1 MSRMFLGIDTSN
13 YTTSVAITD
22 EYGNI
27 ISDKRRLLDVKE
39 GERGLRQSDAL
50 FLHIKNL
57 PNLFDSIE
65 IDMKN
70 IYAVGASYAPRNVEG
85 SYMPVFLGGTGA
97 GRMIAKSLS
106 VPYYEFSHQEGH
118 IRAGLYQKNNDA
130 NEFYSLHM
138 SGGTTEILK
147 VIKDG
152 DGFKTDIVG
161 KTLDISAGQLIDR
174 VGVKLGLSFP
184 CGKALDELCTG
195 ESDIKVPSVCVKGSE
210 INFSGTETHF
220 LRLIESGA
228 PAGEIAYLVFSAVAD
243 ALIKSVLHVF
253 KEFGRR
259 CILFVGGV
267 ASNTLIRNKIENAL
281 GSDALFALREYSTDN
296 AVGISLLTGEAF
308 MRSL

>member
-13 YTTSVAITD
+13 YTTSVAVTD

-27 ISDKRRLLDVKE
+27 VSDKRRLLDVKE

-57 PNLFDSIE
+57 PKLFCSLDV
-65 IDMKN
+65 DMKK
-70 IYAVGASYAPRNVEG
+70 ISAVGASYAPRNVEG
-85 SYMPVFLGGTGA
+85 SYMPVFLGGSGA
-97 GRMIAKSLS
+97 GKMIAKSLS

-118 IRAGLYQKNNDA
+118 IKAGLYGQDCDDS
-130 NEFYSLHM
+130 EFYSLHI

-147 VIKDG
+147 SEKDG
-152 DGFKTDIVG
+152 AGFKTDIVG

-174 VGVKLGLSFP
+174 IGVKLGLAFP
-184 CGKALDELCTG
+184 CGKALDEICSDG
-195 ESDIKVPSVCVKGSE
+195 SDIKVPSVCVKGAE

-220 LRLIESGA
+220 LRLIESGV
-228 PAGEIAYLVFSAVAD
+228 PTPEIAYLVFSAVGD
-243 ALIKSVLHVF
+243 ALIKSILHIV
-253 KEFGRR
+253 KEYGKKR
-259 CILFVGGV
+259 ILFVGGV

-296 AVGISLLTGEAF
+296 AVGTSLLAGEAF